1 MDLADP
7 PTTLEDWY
15 KWALK
20 FDNNFHRL
28 QRILKRDTA
37 KKEEA
42 KPTGKWTFKPRKDP
56 NAMDVDSITQSINAM
71 TAEEQM
77 DFMKK
82 GLCFRC
88 KKPRHI
94 SRDCPEKKGTPT
106 GTTSTTTATPQK
118 KMTPKELVMHI
129 RTFTASMDDKE
140 KEEFFEAAEE
150 EGF

>member
-1 MDLADP
+1 
-7 PTTLEDWY
+7 
-15 KWALK
+15 
-20 FDNNFHRL
+20 
-28 QRILKRDTA
+28 
-37 KKEEA
+37 
-42 KPTGKWTFKPRKDP
+42 
-56 NAMDVDSITQSINAM
+56 M
-71 TAEEQM
+71 TAEERT
-77 DFMKK
+77 DYMKK

-94 SRDCPEKKGTPT
+94 SRDCPEKKGATT
-106 GTTSTTTATPQK
+106 GTTSAVMATPQK